1 MIELRVIAAVENNL
15 TVDVQMT
22 AIRILPAFLLS

>member
-22 AIRILPAFLLS
+22 GIRTLPAFLLS